1 MIFNGLATWGFALK
15 ENEGAGGLVCFG
27 GAAASSPRG
36 DLLKVLVGV
45 VLKESVG
52 FWKLRFGS
60 APG

>member
-15 ENEGAGGLVCFG
+15 ENEGAGGPFCFG
-27 GAAASSPRG
+27 GAAASPRG

-45 VLKESVG
+45 VLKEGVG
-52 FWKLRFGS
+52 FWKLRFGL